1 MIRHALILASLI
13 ILPAALSAQDI
24 YKDVQKPASEETA
37 QDRAAR
43 LASEAAR
50 RTAPGEDVPYEA
62 VLADPDN
69 VQLNYRYARAQVRR
83 GDVKGAAATLERI
96 LLVDPKQVEIR
107 LFYAIVL
114 YRLDNVVEAKREL
127 DILKKLALPP
137 PLAEEAAKYAKAVE
151 SRTKKT
157 HLSASAGLG
166 FEYDTNRNAAP
177 NQALLGGAHIT
188 PAARRDDTSLLF
200 IGTLGA
206 KRDLPFQSV
215 PEVFGS
221 FTYYQAEQT
230 LSKTL
235 NLKAY
240 SLQAG
245 TVYRRGKAKLTPTGL
260 FDHVQLAQ
268 STFLRNRGGELRL
281 DYRWSPKT
289 SLFFSVKDVYQ
300 DFMATRQVASAP
312 ERNGVQFDVTLGG
325 ERILGPTMK
334 AGVILGRGFKNAAEK
349 YWAFDRTTAGVNHAW
364 LLGRGMF
371 LISSFNVNY
380 DQYKVSDPA
389 IDGGYRKDTLMR
401 ANGTLGAPL
410 QLLHPKL
417 KDLLWTL
424 TYEYYHAL
432 SSVANYA
439 YTNNKL
445 ATMITYRWEVGL

>member
-1 MIRHALILASLI
+1 MILHSFTLVCLLA
-13 ILPAALSAQDI
+13 LPAALQAQDI
-24 YKDVQKPASEETA
+24 DKDIQKPAREETE
-37 QDRAAR
+37 QQRSSR
-43 LASEAAR
+43 LAAEAAKR
-50 RTAPGEDVPYEA
+50 EAPGEDVAYEA

-96 LLVDPKQVEIR
+96 LLVDPKQTEIR

-114 YRLDNVVEAKREL
+114 YRLDNMIEARREL
-127 DILKKLALPP
+127 DALKKLSLPP

-151 SRTKKT
+151 SRSKRT
-157 HLSASAGLG
+157 HLNATAGLG

-177 NQALLGGAHIT
+177 NRALFGGTDIT
-188 PAARRDDTSLLF
+188 PAQRRDDTSLIFLGS
-200 IGTLGA
+200 IGA
-206 KRDLPFQSV
+206 KRDLPFQAV

-240 SLQAG
+240 SVAGG
-245 TVYRRGKAKLTPTGL
+245 TVYRRGRAKLTPTAL

-268 STFLRNRGGELRL
+268 STFLKNRGGELRL
-281 DYRWSPKT
+281 DYRFSPAA
-289 SLFFSVKDVYQ
+289 SLFCSVKDVYQ
-300 DFMATRQVASAP
+300 DFMATREVASAP
-312 ERNGVQFDVTLGG
+312 ERNGVQVDVALGG

-334 AGVILGRGFKNAAEK
+334 AGIMLGRGFKNAAQA
-349 YWAFDRTTAGVNHAW
+349 YWGYDRTTLGLNHSW

-371 LISSFNVNY
+371 LLSSFNVNE
-380 DQYKVSDPA
+380 DHYKQADTA
-389 IDGGYRKDTLMR
+389 IGGGYRKDTTMR
-401 ANGTLGAPL
+401 AAGTLGAPL
-410 QLLHPKL
+410 GLLHPKL

-432 SSVANYA
+432 SNVPNYA